1 MTSFK
6 PLIALLLATGLSGC
20 SSPPEPPQPDRS
32 SKYEQVNT
40 TMPVWEPNNAF
51 IRSPGVSGNWQ
62 LKLADFRGDDNTYP
76 PAFWFGLAHSSH
88 ILVAAGSR
96 TNWFAVKNW
105 LRNHGATTQ
114 VIEYRVK
121 PGCYYC
127 ADIYLAR

>member
-1 MTSFK
+1 MKKTLILSLAIFMT
-6 PLIALLLATGLSGC
+6 AC
-20 SSPPEPPQPDRS
+20 SSPPEPPMPDRS
-32 SKYEQVNT
+32 SKTEQINADL
-40 TMPVWEPNNAF
+40 PLWQANNAF
-51 IRSPGVSGNWQ
+51 VRAKGVSGHWQ
-62 LKLADFRGDDNTYP
+62 LKMVNFRGDDDTYP
-76 PAFWFGLAHSSH
+76 PAFWYGINHSSH
-88 ILVAAGSR
+88 ILVAAGTR